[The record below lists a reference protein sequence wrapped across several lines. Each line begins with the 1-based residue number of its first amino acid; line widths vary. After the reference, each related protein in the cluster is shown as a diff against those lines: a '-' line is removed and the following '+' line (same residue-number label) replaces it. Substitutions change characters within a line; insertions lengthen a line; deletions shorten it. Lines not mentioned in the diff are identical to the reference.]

1 MSTQLRDALLAAF
14 GDKPFDTTSVVLAA
28 AHNLQLAAAIEASL
42 PPSKKRGEL
51 HYKRARRV
59 LAAMARQY
67 FETDVVGYWR
77 IKPPVSS
84 SWPDMQVPLPSPA
97 RPKEP
102 A

>member
-1 MSTQLRDALLAAF
+1 MSTPLRDALLATF

-28 AHNLQLAAAIEASL
+28 VHNAQLAAAIEASL
-42 PPSKKRGEL
+42 PPSKKRGEF
-51 HYKRARRV
+51 HTKRVKRV
-59 LAAMARQY
+59 LASMAPQY
-67 FETDVVGYWR
+67 FDTDVVGYGR